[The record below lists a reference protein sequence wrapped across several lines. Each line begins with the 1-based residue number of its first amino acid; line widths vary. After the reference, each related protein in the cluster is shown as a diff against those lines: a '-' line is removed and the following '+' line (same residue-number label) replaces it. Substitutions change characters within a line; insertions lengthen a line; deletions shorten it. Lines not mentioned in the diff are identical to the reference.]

1 MSIWSRISQAVA
13 ALASGE
19 GLSAVFEQ
27 LRSPPEKTVAFTI
40 AVIALSAKM
49 AKADGLVTRDEV
61 TAFREVFQISP
72 EEEKGAAKVFNLARQ
87 DVAGFEDYAKR
98 IKGMFD
104 PEAATL
110 CDLMDGLFHIAMAD
124 GTYHPAEDAF
134 LARVAEIFGID
145 EVRFRATR
153 ARFVPDA
160 VPDPYTVLGVTPDME
175 MSEIRK
181 AWRQLVR
188 DSHPD
193 VMMARGVP
201 EEAVKLSERRM
212 QDINQAWSEISQ
224 SAA

>member
-1 MSIWSRISQAVA
+1 
-13 ALASGE
+13 
-19 GLSAVFEQ
+19 
-27 LRSPPEKTVAFTI
+27 
-40 AVIALSAKM
+40 
-49 AKADGLVTRDEV
+49 
-61 TAFREVFQISP
+61 
-72 EEEKGAAKVFNLARQ
+72 
-87 DVAGFEDYAKR
+87 
-98 IKGMFD
+98 
-104 PEAATL
+104 
-110 CDLMDGLFHIAMAD
+110 MDGLFHIAMAD

-181 AWRQLVR
+181 VWRQLVR